1 MKEYRLCAPF
11 SEHGGE
17 KALCYAQL
25 ELTAVTLEGDA
36 VRHTGFGLHVQTSA
50 ERERK
55 ARRSR
60 REYVKSGLL
69 LLLGVCIG
77 WFIN

>member
-1 MKEYRLCAPF
+1 
-11 SEHGGE
+11 
-17 KALCYAQL
+17 
-25 ELTAVTLEGDA
+25 
-36 VRHTGFGLHVQTSA
+36 VQTDV

-55 ARRSR
+55 ARRNR
-60 REYVKSGLL
+60 REQIKFALF

>member
-1 MKEYRLCAPF
+1 
-11 SEHGGE
+11 
-17 KALCYAQL
+17 
-25 ELTAVTLEGDA
+25 
-36 VRHTGFGLHVQTSA
+36 VQTPV
-50 ERERK
+50 ERQRK

-60 REYVKSGLL
+60 REQIKFALV